1 MNIKKISLFLVSV
14 FFFISTQAQYGRKMR
29 DSEIDQ
35 MNSER
40 QIKELKENVLLVRL
54 RTRQPVIDALVKAE
68 RNEEAKKVELD
79 QLQKNQEIIAAFDQY
94 FDFCPVFFFR
104 SNYSEY
110 IIKNQLD
117 SIVFLN
123 DTAGLDP
130 GIKVQSKLFYLA
142 QITGLAA
149 DTSTFENGTYLA
161 ENEDGLVRRTAYAG
175 GGNTGFQALIFKSSA
190 MYQLR
195 RPFPYYSR
203 TLQSLPI
210 FRRSHK
216 RVISRANDALHYYY
230 NKVY

>member
-1 MNIKKISLFLVSV
+1 
-14 FFFISTQAQYGRKMR
+14 MR

-130 GIKVQSKLFYLA
+130 GIKVQSKYNKSTIKVQSKLFYLA